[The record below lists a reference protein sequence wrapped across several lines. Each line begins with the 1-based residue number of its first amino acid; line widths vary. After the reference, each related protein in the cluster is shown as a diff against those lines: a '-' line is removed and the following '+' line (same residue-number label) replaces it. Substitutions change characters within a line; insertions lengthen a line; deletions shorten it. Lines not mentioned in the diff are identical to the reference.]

1 MSAPSPTFSLVI
13 PTYNR
18 ARLIQA
24 TLESAYN
31 QSRPFDE
38 IIVVDDG
45 STDETI
51 EVVTA
56 HRERGVQLICLP
68 NGGVQRAR
76 NAGVNAAK
84 GDYIVLCDSDDL
96 MEPEYLETLAAFLT
110 AHPEVDAV
118 YTNFV
123 TFNNRGIGPDKFSLA
138 PPGFFDGATRSG
150 EFLVEIPELHI
161 RTVSYQPL
169 FPTGSIVNKA
179 FYERIGGYDPRFA
192 GIGGEDWEFLLR
204 VLGQARV
211 AACTTP
217 LIRIRKHD
225 SNISGDVIRQVGG
238 SAQILEF
245 ALANHPWARP
255 YRDTILA
262 SIDGFR
268 LEVFDTAY
276 ARGRFDIAAQM
287 LAKLRNR
294 PQDMKFRLKVS
305 IINLPELLRKPIWQL
320 TQSINRIH
328 AFDEP
333 ANVPSTC

>member
-1 MSAPSPTFSLVI
+1 MSAPSPTFSLII

-18 ARLIQA
+18 AGLIQA
-24 TLESAYN
+24 TLDSAYN

-45 STDETI
+45 STDNTV

-56 HRERGVQLICLP
+56 NKDRVQLICLP
-68 NGGVQRAR
+68 NGAVQRAR
-76 NAGVNAAK
+76 NAGVHAAT

-96 MEPEYLETLAAFLT
+96 MAPDYLETLATFLT
-110 AHPEVDAV
+110 AHPDVDAV

-123 TFNNRGIGPDKFSLA
+123 TFNTHGIGPDKFSLA

-150 EFLVEIPELHI
+150 EFLVDVPELHV
-161 RTVSYQPL
+161 RTVRYQPL

-192 GIGGEDWEFLLR
+192 GVGGEDWEFLLR
-204 VLGQARV
+204 LLGQARV
-211 AACTTP
+211 ALCTTP

-238 SAQILEF
+238 CAQILEY

-255 YRDTILA
+255 YRDVLLA
-262 SIDGFR
+262 NIDRFR

-287 LAKLRNR
+287 LARLRNR
-294 PQDMKFRLKVS
+294 PQDMKFRAKVS
-305 IINLPELLRKPIWQL
+305 IINLPEVLRKPLWQL
-320 TQSINRIH
+320 TQTVNRIPD
-328 AFDEP
+328 FEEP
-333 ANVPSTC
+333 VNVASTC